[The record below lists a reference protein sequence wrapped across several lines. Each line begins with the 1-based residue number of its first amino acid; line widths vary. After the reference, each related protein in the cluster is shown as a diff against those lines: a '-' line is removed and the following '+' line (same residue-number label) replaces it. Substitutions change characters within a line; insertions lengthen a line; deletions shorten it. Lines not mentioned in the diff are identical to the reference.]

1 VVARVCVEAPSG
13 GQSRGDT
20 KPAVTRLRRDV
31 EPVAWIVVWVAESLQ
46 VAGGA
51 GGGSAQVVWR
61 AKVGGAAVGRRLGG
75 WLRWAGWVVERARVK
90 WWAWVRRGW
99 PRVCRY
105 SANLRRLEPD
115 RHKLTSYLHRP
126 RPTIVS
132 YCLSPSA

>member
-61 AKVGGAAVGRRLGG
+61 AKVGGRRWEGDWVGGYGG
-75 WLRWAGWVVERARVK
+75 QVGWWSVHE
-90 WWAWVRRGW
+90 
-99 PRVCRY
+99 
-105 SANLRRLEPD
+105 
-115 RHKLTSYLHRP
+115 
-126 RPTIVS
+126 
-132 YCLSPSA
+132 